1 MDSELMLENV
11 ERLREFE
18 PFVWYRDMMEK
29 ALSKMANQCLDQS
42 VSPEEREK
50 RFQQFVGATTLDSI
64 FEEMDRGLRLGLA
77 QKKKAEDAK

>member
-18 PFVWYRDMMEK
+18 PFVWYREVMGK
-29 ALSKMANQCLDQS
+29 ALSKMANLCLDSS
-42 VSPEEREK
+42 VTQEERER
-50 RFQQFVGATTLDSI
+50 RFQQYVGASTLDRI
-64 FEEMDRGLRLGLA
+64 FDEMDKGLRLGLA